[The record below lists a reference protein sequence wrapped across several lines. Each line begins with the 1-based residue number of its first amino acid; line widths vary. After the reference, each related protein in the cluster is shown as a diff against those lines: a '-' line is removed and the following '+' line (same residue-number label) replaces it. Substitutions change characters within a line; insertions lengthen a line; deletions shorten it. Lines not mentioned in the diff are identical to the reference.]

1 MEKKKRARLREEWE
15 KLALDWLLP
24 LLEEKVEEAK
34 VKERVV
40 VEEERKKE
48 KEREREKE
56 REKEKERE
64 REGEREKE
72 RERGKEEERG
82 KEKVVEE
89 SRHSTRSLSLFQMEV
104 ERFQ

>member
-1 MEKKKRARLREEWE
+1 MEKKVRARLREEWE

-48 KEREREKE
+48 KERE
-56 REKEKERE
+56 KERE

-72 RERGKEEERG
+72 GEREREEEKG

-89 SRHSTRSLSLFQMEV
+89 CRHSTRSLSLFQMEV
-104 ERFQ
+104 ESFQ

>member
-24 LLEEKVEEAK
+24 LLVDKVVEAK
-34 VKERVV
+34 VKVWVV
-40 VEEERKKE
+40 VEEVRMKE